1 MFRVAGCGSGSS
13 NVGLRETALVDSVSP
28 TEPNPTALRRGAP
41 ATHKTN
47 LKTEMLSSAT
57 DSKRI
62 RRLFACTILLAVTGC
77 SVLDPHRVLTRSG
90 AATPVATTPV
100 PMPDDNLRAEAID
113 FVWTTVNERYFDPKL
128 NGVDWRA
135 VRTQYEPKMLA
146 AKSDDEFW
154 ELLDKMTGEL
164 KDSHTRVHSPKLVQ
178 QQRNNESHSLGVGF
192 VELDGE
198 LVVTSV
204 NTQSD
209 AWWASARAGMV
220 IKTIDGN
227 AALPYYQKLVV
238 ESRDSSTPWA
248 RTRGAL
254 RKVNAGDIGSEVS
267 MTFVRSDKSEFSST
281 MKRRKFSTP
290 PDFTP
295 RVLPSG
301 FGYIRFSN
309 FLGNLESGIMAEI
322 DKMRDTPG
330 MIIDLRGNGGG
341 SGEMS
346 RRLLGRFFKD
356 DQTGV
361 TVRTRT
367 GKPISV
373 FFIPIAKLDQQ
384 LKGSKERAYTKPVV
398 VLTNESSASA
408 SEVFSVVMKESGRA
422 TLIGQRTCGCLLG
435 YMGMADVPGG
445 AQMAYSELAFV
456 TKNGAKV
463 EGDGV
468 APHVEVQL
476 TRDDLLHNRDRVLER
491 AVEVLSAG
499 TGSVATR

>member
-1 MFRVAGCGSGSS
+1 M
-13 NVGLRETALVDSVSP
+13 P
-28 TEPNPTALRRGAP
+28 
-41 ATHKTN
+41 
-47 LKTEMLSSAT
+47 SSAIH
-57 DSKRI
+57 SKRFI
-62 RRLFACTILLAVTGC
+62 TLSACGILLAITGC
-77 SVLDPHRVLTRSG
+77 SVLDPHRVLTRSNT
-90 AATPVATTPV
+90 ATPVATTPV
-100 PMPDDNLRAEAID
+100 PMPDDNWRAEAID

-146 AKSDDEFW
+146 AKTDDEFW

-178 QQRNNESHSLGVGF
+178 QQRSNESHSLGVGF

-198 LVVTSV
+198 IVVSSV
-204 NTQSD
+204 NSQSD
-209 AWWASARAGMV
+209 AWWAGARAGMV

-227 AALPYYQKLVV
+227 PALPYFQKLVA
-238 ESRDSSTPWA
+238 ESRDTSTPWA
-248 RTRGAL
+248 RSRGAV
-254 RKVNAGDIGSEVS
+254 RKVNAGDIGSEAS
-267 MTFVRSDKSEFSST
+267 MTFARADKTEFSAT

-309 FLGNLESGIMAEI
+309 FLGNLETGIMAEI
-322 DKMRDTPG
+322 DKMKDTPG

-341 SGEMS
+341 SGDMS
-346 RRLLGRFFKD
+346 RRLLSRFFKD
-356 DQTGV
+356 DQSGV
-361 TVRTRT
+361 TIRTRT

-373 FFIPIAKLDQQ
+373 FFIPITKLEQE

-398 VLTNESSASA
+398 ILTNESSASA
-408 SEVFSVVMKESGRA
+408 SEVFAVVMKESGRA

-435 YMGMADVPGG
+435 YMGLADVPGG

-456 TKNGAKV
+456 TKNGTKV

-468 APHVEVQL
+468 APDLEVKA
-476 TRDDLLHNRDRVLER
+476 TRDDLLLNRDRILER
-491 AVEVLSAG
+491 AIEELTAK
-499 TGSVATR
+499 TRATAKG